1 MMFGEFLISKNL
13 ITREQL
19 EEALSVQPISKSK
32 LGRIMVE
39 LGMVSQSDCDSA
51 LAEFLCVGFETEF
64 LSVLSEK
71 PINAK
76 LISTN
81 RESTKAL
88 LLLRIPNILYMSRFS
103 DEVVQTAEKLTKQFE
118 IKLLNSEQMEL
129 FEKMAKSPSVES
141 RSIVAESEKLVP
153 TISGPTPYKD
163 LLLNLLSK
171 AKSLNASD
179 VHFDS
184 TLDGLAIR
192 FRVNGDLSTVKTI
205 KRELSQ
211 SFLTEVKSQT
221 GLPLTVIGS
230 PCSGAAKFAELRLKV
245 RAQSNG
251 QIHGETIVLRLID
264 EDKTK
269 NVSINSIGADEI
281 FRNEIEKALGAS
293 SGLILMCG
301 QTGSGKSWTLYSLL
315 MEIDRQTSKV
325 ITIEDPV
332 EYEGPGL
339 MQIEVSEGK
348 IGFEEALRSSLR
360 LDPDVIMVGEIRD
373 EKTAALAF
381 KAASTGHLVL
391 STLHTNGAIEALTR
405 LKGLGIADDLIEGNV
420 RLISALTLKKKLC
433 DSCKVAVILDKV
445 SEFSAEADSLAHSEV
460 QFYTRNHIG
469 CSHPDCYNGAT
480 GRVLLYESINQDQ
493 VRDFRD
499 GFMNPGFRSLK
510 QCALERAAL
519 GIIGIE
525 EVSNV

>member
-1 MMFGEFLISKNL
+1 MFGEFLITKNF
-13 ITREQL
+13 ISIENL
-19 EEALSVQPISKSK
+19 EEALSVQPIAKRK
-32 LGRIMVE
+32 LGRILVE
-39 LGMVSQSDCDSA
+39 LGLLSQSDCDTA
-51 LAEFLCVGFETEF
+51 LEEF
-64 LSVLSEK
+64 LSVKSEK
-71 PINAK
+71 EFYSVISERNDQSKFVK
-76 LISTN
+76 LVTGSETGY
-81 RESTKAL
+81 
-88 LLLRIPNILYMSRFS
+88 LLLRTPNVLYVSRFS
-103 DEVVQTAEKLTKQFE
+103 DRLIQEAETHSPNFEVRVLTDEQLD
-118 IKLLNSEQMEL
+118 LLGKIAQAPNNETKAITIVSE
-129 FEKMAKSPSVES
+129 PSAP
-141 RSIVAESEKLVP
+141 I
-153 TISGPTPYKD
+153 ISGPTPYKD
-163 LLLNLLSK
+163 LLLSLLSK

-192 FRVNGDLSTVKTI
+192 FRVNGDLTTMKTI

-211 SFLTEVKSQT
+211 SFLTEVKTQT
-221 GLPLTVIGS
+221 GLPLTVIGA
-230 PCSGAAKFAELRLKV
+230 PCSGAARFADLHLKV

-264 EDKTK
+264 EEKTK
-269 NVSINSIGADEI
+269 NATIDSIGADEV
-281 FRNEIEKALGAS
+281 FKSEIQKALGAS
-293 SGLILMCG
+293 RGLILMCG

-315 MEIDRQTSKV
+315 MAIDRQSSKV

-339 MQIEVSEGK
+339 MQIEVSNGK
-348 IGFEEALRSSLR
+348 ISFEDALRSSLR

-373 EKTAALAF
+373 EKTAELAF

-405 LKGLGIADDLIEGNV
+405 LKGLGIAEDLIESNV
-420 RLISALTLKKKLC
+420 RLISALTLRKRLC
-433 DSCKVAVILDKV
+433 ENCKIAVDSEVV
-445 SEFSAEADSLAHSEV
+445 SKFSEEANSLAHSDV
-460 QFYTRNHIG
+460 QFFTRNVHG
-469 CSHPDCYNGAT
+469 CSHPDCHQGAT
-480 GRVLLYESINQDQ
+480 GRVLMYESINQSQ

-519 GIIGIE
+519 GVIGIE